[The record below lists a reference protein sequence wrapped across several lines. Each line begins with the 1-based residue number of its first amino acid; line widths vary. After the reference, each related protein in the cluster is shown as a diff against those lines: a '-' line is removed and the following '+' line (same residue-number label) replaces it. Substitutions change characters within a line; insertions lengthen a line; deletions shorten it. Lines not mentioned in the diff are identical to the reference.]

1 MDKKWFEQLGHSRG
15 DWEWRVFTIHEEL
28 FTMGK
33 MQKYI
38 LKKYQLQKG
47 VSLEYRISLE
57 LYMHIFLMVWV

>member
-1 MDKKWFEQLGHSRG
+1 MDKKWFKQLGHSRG

-38 LKKYQLQKG
+38 LKKC
-47 VSLEYRISLE
+47 
-57 LYMHIFLMVWV
+57 